1 MPALCGDPVRV
12 VVNVVAVTAPRAV
25 TMAMAIISRV
35 ARSGDA
41 VVALAPPVSVAIEI
55 AVVSQD
61 TDRQEQASEHDS
73 HE

>member
-12 VVNVVAVTAPRAV
+12 VVTVVAVTAARSVVMAV
-25 TMAMAIISRV
+25 AIIAGV
-35 ARSGDA
+35 AGPSDS

-55 AVVSQD
+55 AVVSQNANG
-61 TDRQEQASEHDS
+61 QEQASEHDR